1 MNQKFLSP
9 IQLIVEGPLALFTM
23 PEFNVERFTY
33 DILTPSAAV
42 NILKSIY
49 WKPSFEY
56 VVDKIAI
63 YNPVEYLTV
72 KTNEIQNKI
81 DVYTEVKSS
90 GKATPLVISRTQRN
104 NIYLKNVKYLICAHI
119 EMTGM
124 ASERGEETRSKET
137 GIFYRKIKNGQCFK
151 QPFLGTR
158 ECSVSVFREYN
169 EQTDS
174 NPLNITKPL
183 GIMLHHIDYKE
194 NGEKVPIFFNA
205 VIENGVLN
213 TNIKGGIENVF
224 AIVN

>member
-1 MNQKFLSP
+1 MSQDMSP
-9 IQLIVEGPLALFTM
+9 IKLIVEGPMALFTM
-23 PEFNVERFTY
+23 PEFNIERFTY

-63 YNPVEYLTV
+63 YNPIEYITI
-72 KTNEIQNKI
+72 KTNEMQNKI
-81 DVYTEVKSS
+81 DVYTEVKNC
-90 GKATPLVISRTQRN
+90 GKATPIAISRTQRN
-104 NIYLKNVKYLICAHI
+104 NIYLRDVKYLICAHI
-119 EMTGM
+119 EMTGI
-124 ASERGEETRSKET
+124 ASERGEETRQKET
-137 GIFYRKIKNGQCFK
+137 GIFYRKVKSGQCFRH
-151 QPFLGTR
+151 PFLGTR
-158 ECSVSVFREYN
+158 ECSVSVFREYD
-169 EQTDS
+169 EHTDS
-174 NPLNITKPL
+174 TPLRLTKPL

-213 TNIKGGIENVF
+213 TNIKGGTQSVF